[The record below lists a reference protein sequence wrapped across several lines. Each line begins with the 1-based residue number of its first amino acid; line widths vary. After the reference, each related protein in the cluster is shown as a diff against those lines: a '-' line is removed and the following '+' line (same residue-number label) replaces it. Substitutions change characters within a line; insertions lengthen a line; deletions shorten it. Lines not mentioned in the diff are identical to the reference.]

1 MPIRVRLPRFAVPA
15 LLTAVLVLAV
25 GAPIV
30 TAADR
35 SVRIADFAFAPRTLT
50 ITVGDRVTWTNRDA
64 VEHTA
69 TARNGSFDTGLLGDG
84 ESATFRFTSAGTYR
98 YLCTPHPSMTG
109 TIVVRAA
116 GSAVPPPTDTE
127 ATVVVDPAAR
137 ADGPTPLTVIV
148 GALLILGLGTFVWPR
163 RSARSD

>member
-1 MPIRVRLPRFAVPA
+1 MPIRVRPPRLVVPA
-15 LLTAVLVLAV
+15 LLAV
-25 GAPIV
+25 GLLLVAGTSAV

-35 SVRIADFAFAPRTLT
+35 GVRIVDFAFAPRTVT

-69 TARNGSFDTGLLGDG
+69 TAVNGSFDTGLLADG

-109 TIVVRAA
+109 TVVVRAA
-116 GSAVPPPTDTE
+116 GVPAPPPTDTLDDVLG
-127 ATVVVDPAAR
+127 ATP
-137 ADGPTPLTVIV
+137 GGLPLVAIGLVGLAVLAVI
-148 GALLILGLGTFVWPR
+148 WPR
-163 RSARSD
+163 RSVRPD